1 MKSPWGICPR
11 CGFKVRLSALR
22 REWTGLRVCGKCHDP
37 RPPDTKPPKVGPEGV
52 PVKGAS
58 PEPPIIYREEGDMG
72 GDDL

>member
-1 MKSPWGICPR
+1 MR
-11 CGFKVRLSALR
+11 
-22 REWTGLRVCGKCHDP
+22 LRVCGKCHDP